1 MSGDFDVEA
10 EMEAMA
16 AEEAAA
22 AVQEEPEEEEVI
34 GPLVISDAHSS
45 FSLDK
50 ITEADDTLGEYN
62 PRHLHCE
69 FCGIIILLEGSCCKV
84 KKRGKPTQQHSKRVR
99 LALNLLARRRYA
111 QVLQCGNSPARRRP
125 QIFVLLLLLVEHP
138 RLPSNQRSIP
148 VLYCLRQGKTRNL
161 KTVSYNLIF
170 S

>member
-34 GPLVISDAHSS
+34 GPLVISDAHSC

-84 KKRGKPTQQHSKRVR
+84 KKEV
-99 LALNLLARRRYA
+99 NLLNNTQREYDLHSTYWHVDDMRKFS
-111 QVLQCGNSPARRRP
+111 N
-125 QIFVLLLLLVEHP
+125 VEIH
-138 RLPSNQRSIP
+138 QRE
-148 VLYCLRQGKTRNL
+148 GDL
-161 KTVSYNLIF
+161 KYLCCF
-170 S
+170 SC

>member
-1 MSGDFDVEA
+1 MGMEGRDMEGAEAEGEMGDMEDMAGEDDQMSGDFDVEA

-16 AEEAAA
+16 TEEAAA

-34 GPLVISDAHSS
+34 GPLVISDAHSC

-84 KKRGKPTQQHSKRVR
+84 KK
-99 LALNLLARRRYA
+99 
-111 QVLQCGNSPARRRP
+111 
-125 QIFVLLLLLVEHP
+125 E
-138 RLPSNQRSIP
+138 
-148 VLYCLRQGKTRNL
+148 
-161 KTVSYNLIF
+161 VSDCYLT
-170 S
+170 

>member
-1 MSGDFDVEA
+1 MGMEGRDMEGAEAEGEMGDMEDMAGEDDQMSGDFDVEA

-34 GPLVISDAHSS
+34 GPLVISDAHSC

-84 KKRGKPTQQHSKRVR
+84 KK
-99 LALNLLARRRYA
+99 
-111 QVLQCGNSPARRRP
+111 
-125 QIFVLLLLLVEHP
+125 E
-138 RLPSNQRSIP
+138 
-148 VLYCLRQGKTRNL
+148 
-161 KTVSYNLIF
+161 VSDCYLT
-170 S
+170 